1 MHGETLAIELEG
13 PDDWPG
19 FRAACRALLA
29 HGADPAM
36 VRWRWPEAQ
45 AQATGSD
52 LFSGTAQQAL
62 PASALAGLTAPGSAG
77 VALSEAQMSVLRHA
91 CMHRAAGRFE
101 LCHRWLAR
109 MQAQPAL
116 RLDALDA
123 DWRAIE
129 ALARPVSRGIH
140 KMHAFVRF
148 RTTQRPDQPELHI
161 AWFEPDH
168 HIVRAAAPFF
178 RARFANMHWAILTPD
193 GCAHWDGSTLRFG
206 PGAQRSDAPP
216 ADAGEALWLTYYA
229 STFNPARLK
238 EQAMLREMPRRYWKN
253 LPETVL
259 ISTLVQQARARTGH
273 MLEQQQHGPWQ
284 PGDPTP

>member
-1 MHGETLAIELEG
+1 MQAQALTIELDS

-29 HGADPAM
+29 HGADPAL
-36 VRWRWPEAQ
+36 VRWRWPEARG
-45 AQATGSD
+45 AQQLGAGSD
-52 LFSGTAQQAL
+52 LFSSMPEHDL
-62 PASALAGLTAPGSAG
+62 PASALAGLAVPGDARL
-77 VALSEAQMSVLRHA
+77 ALSDAQLSTLRHA

-109 MQAQPAL
+109 MQARPEL

-129 ALARPVSRGIH
+129 ALARPVSREIH

-148 RTTQRPDQPELHI
+148 RTTQRPDLPDLHI
-161 AWFEPDH
+161 AWFEPGH
-168 HIVRAAAPFF
+168 HIVRAATPFF
-178 RARFANMHWAILTPD
+178 RDRFANMHWAILTPD
-193 GCAHWDGSTLRFG
+193 CCAHWDGSTLRFG
-206 PGAQRSDAPP
+206 AGARRSDAPP
-216 ADAGEALWLTYYA
+216 PDAGEALWLTYYA

-238 EQAMLREMPRRYWKN
+238 EQAMLREMPRRYWHN

-259 ISTLVQQARARTGH
+259 ISTLVQQARARTGQ
-273 MLEQQQHGPWQ
+273 MLEQ
-284 PGDPTP
+284 

>member
-1 MHGETLAIELEG
+1 MQAQALTIELDS

-29 HGADPAM
+29 HGADPAL
-36 VRWRWPEAQ
+36 VRWRWPDTRGAQ
-45 AQATGSD
+45 PLGAGVD
-52 LFSGTAQQAL
+52 LFSSAPQQAM
-62 PASALAGLTAPGSAG
+62 PASALAGLAGPGEAG
-77 VALSEAQMSVLRHA
+77 LSLSDTQMSALRHA

-109 MQAQPAL
+109 MQARPEL

-129 ALARPVSRGIH
+129 ALARPVSREIH

-148 RTTQRPDQPELHI
+148 RTTQRPDQPDLHI
-161 AWFEPDH
+161 AWFEPEH

-178 RARFANMHWAILTPD
+178 CKRFANMHWAILTPQ
-193 GCAHWDGSTLRFG
+193 CSAHWDGHALRLA
-206 PGAQRSDAPP
+206 PGARRSDAPP

-238 EQAMLREMPRRYWKN
+238 EQAMLREMPRRYWHN

-259 ISTLVQQARARTGH
+259 ISTLVQQARARTAQ
-273 MLEQQQHGPWQ
+273 MLAP
-284 PGDPTP
+284 